1 MGAASQNHRHQPH
14 RQQLGRRQ
22 MDPTI
27 AALVV
32 ACTSLVG
39 NLALLVKVIT
49 DKIKLT
55 NDRLAT
61 KTERDNAEQEIR
73 DAVLKHGFQ
82 IQQLKDQQALT
93 STVVDDLRDTC
104 ATLNTNIVKLDL
116 NVGNLTE
123 AIKELKKL

>member
-1 MGAASQNHRHQPH
+1 
-14 RQQLGRRQ
+14 

-61 KTERDNAEQEIR
+61 KTERDNDSLRLHDDVQRLTWENARIKE
-73 DAVLKHGFQ
+73 DLSFTKTSLDDHQ
-82 IQQLKDQQALT
+82 IQL
-93 STVVDDLRDTC
+93 
-104 ATLNTNIVKLDL
+104 ATLNTELAKVSTKLDSAL
-116 NVGNLTE
+116 EILHDLKE
-123 AIKELKKL
+123 AQK

>member
-1 MGAASQNHRHQPH
+1 
-14 RQQLGRRQ
+14 

-32 ACTSLVG
+32 AVTSLVG

-82 IQQLKDQQALT
+82 IQQLRDQQALT

-104 ATLNTNIVKLDL
+104 ATLNTNIAKLDL
-116 NVGNLTE
+116 NVVNLTE
-123 AIKELKKL
+123 AIKELKNGRTN

>member
-1 MGAASQNHRHQPH
+1 
-14 RQQLGRRQ
+14 

-39 NLALLVKVIT
+39 NVALLVKVIA

-61 KTERDNAEQEIR
+61 KTERDNDSQKLHDDVQRLTWENARIKEDISFTKTSL
-73 DAVLKHGFQ
+73 DDHQ
-82 IQQLKDQQALT
+82 IQL
-93 STVVDDLRDTC
+93 
-104 ATLNTNIVKLDL
+104 ATLKT
-116 NVGNLTE
+116 
-123 AIKELKKL
+123 